1 MFLCPNCFADIE
13 IKSYVKSFSS
23 ETGICKYCG
32 KETVKLLPVN
42 EILDFF
48 EELLS
53 LYKEEAT
60 GDYIIKLIN
69 QEWKLFPN
77 DTLATNILNDILP
90 LTGFKSWK
98 VTTKVK
104 YIDEIE
110 ENISYWEQLKES
122 LKWERR
128 FLVKMENIKDLEWDN
143 FFKDQIIFTE
153 TERFYRAKIHHREGL
168 STMSQKEMG
177 CPAKELVSGGRGN
190 PQGIPYLYLSKIP
203 LTTFYETRVLLHDE
217 VSIGEFKVK
226 TGEKLK
232 VVDFTEKGSAFAGFG
247 NLKSHTKAIRLKELI
262 GKDLSKPIRRY
273 DSNIEYVP
281 TQFICEFIRFVIGA
295 DGILFNSSLHPTGQN
310 LLVFNHNKMECIKV
324 TKKVVT
330 ELKIDYQD
338 SVF

>member
-98 VTTKVK
+98 VTTKLN

-110 ENISYWEQLKES
+110 ENISYW
-122 LKWERR
+122 
-128 FLVKMENIKDLEWDN
+128 
-143 FFKDQIIFTE
+143 
-153 TERFYRAKIHHREGL
+153 
-168 STMSQKEMG
+168 
-177 CPAKELVSGGRGN
+177 
-190 PQGIPYLYLSKIP
+190 
-203 LTTFYETRVLLHDE
+203 
-217 VSIGEFKVK
+217 
-226 TGEKLK
+226 
-232 VVDFTEKGSAFAGFG
+232 
-247 NLKSHTKAIRLKELI
+247 
-262 GKDLSKPIRRY
+262 
-273 DSNIEYVP
+273 
-281 TQFICEFIRFVIGA
+281 
-295 DGILFNSSLHPTGQN
+295 
-310 LLVFNHNKMECIKV
+310 
-324 TKKVVT
+324 
-330 ELKIDYQD
+330 
-338 SVF
+338 